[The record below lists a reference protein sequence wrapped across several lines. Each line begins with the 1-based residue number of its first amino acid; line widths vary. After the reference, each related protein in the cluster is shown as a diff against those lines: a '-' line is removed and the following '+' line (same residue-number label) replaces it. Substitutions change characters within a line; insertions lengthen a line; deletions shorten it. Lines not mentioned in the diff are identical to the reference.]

1 MNWLWL
7 ISHDDALSDNDH
19 VREDLKRHRLVLRLT
34 ALTILIFLLW
44 ASWAQI
50 DQITRAPGSV
60 IASSKT
66 QIIQSEEAG
75 SLEKLLVKEG
85 DVVRRGDVLAQLDNT
100 EALAGYREA
109 KAKQYALLATLH
121 RLEAEVFN
129 KKLTFGAQFEDYPRF
144 TNNQSQLYKK
154 RQKALNEELGAL
166 DHMASLARKELSL
179 NKPLLASGHVSET
192 EVLRLER
199 QLADIEAQK
208 TNTKNQF
215 FRDAQAEMNTA
226 QEELSLVEQNLVQRE
241 RRLAMTQLKAPVD
254 GVVKNIRT
262 TTSGAVLRASEELME
277 IVPSNDALI
286 VEAKVSPADI
296 AFLKTGLPVTV
307 KIDAFD
313 YTIFGDLSGT
323 LTYISADT
331 LIDENQ
337 QKPEPYYR
345 IQVKTDENRF
355 RGKLGEALTILPG
368 MTSSVEVITGTNTVL
383 SYIIKPLIKTMSESL
398 GER

>member
-129 KKLTFGAQFEDYPRF
+129 KKLNFGAQFKDYPRF

-199 QLADIEAQK
+199 QLA
-208 TNTKNQF
+208 
-215 FRDAQAEMNTA
+215 
-226 QEELSLVEQNLVQRE
+226 SSG
-241 RRLAMTQLKAPVD
+241 RLAVHRNLEVGGIAGRNTQLNGSRQRGLQRCHPRRRIGLHF
-254 GVVKNIRT
+254 GV
-262 TTSGAVLRASEELME
+262 LL
-277 IVPSNDALI
+277 
-286 VEAKVSPADI
+286 
-296 AFLKTGLPVTV
+296 
-307 KIDAFD
+307 
-313 YTIFGDLSGT
+313 
-323 LTYISADT
+323 
-331 LIDENQ
+331 
-337 QKPEPYYR
+337 
-345 IQVKTDENRF
+345 F
-355 RGKLGEALTILPG
+355 RLFF
-368 MTSSVEVITGTNTVL
+368 
-383 SYIIKPLIKTMSESL
+383 
-398 GER
+398 